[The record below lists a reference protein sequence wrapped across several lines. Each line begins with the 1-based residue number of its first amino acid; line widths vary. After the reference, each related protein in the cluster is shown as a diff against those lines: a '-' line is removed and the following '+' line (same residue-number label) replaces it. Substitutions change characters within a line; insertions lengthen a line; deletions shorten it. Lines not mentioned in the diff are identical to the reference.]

1 MKRIEANMKTY
12 LVVEHITTQ
21 WTTRTVTALIAELPD
36 RMEQIL
42 TEKNPLLFKTSLLKH
57 PMLLRG
63 SIRDGV
69 YPDYDIQC
77 IGYKLGAEEVKKEEL

>member
-1 MKRIEANMKTY
+1 MKRIESRLKTY
-12 LVVEHITTQ
+12 LVVDHIKTK
-21 WTTRTVTALIAELPD
+21 WETRTVTALIAMPPEN
-36 RMEQIL
+36 MKKIL
-42 TEKNPLLFKTSLLKH
+42 LEKNPIMFRTSLLSH

-77 IGYKLGAEEVKKEEL
+77 IGRKLGAEEIKKEEL